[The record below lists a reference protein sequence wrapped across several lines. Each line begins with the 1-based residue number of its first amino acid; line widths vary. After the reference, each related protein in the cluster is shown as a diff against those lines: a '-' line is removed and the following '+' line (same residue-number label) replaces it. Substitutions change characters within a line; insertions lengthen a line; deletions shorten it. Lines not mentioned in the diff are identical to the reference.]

1 VRGGAGESR
10 TREMWAEEGLG
21 EGREKRLKEEVVEC
35 QFGGLQR
42 AIRRVVAHLR
52 LVGYLDAFL
61 MMFLFYP

>member
-1 VRGGAGESR
+1 
-10 TREMWAEEGLG
+10 MWAEEGLG